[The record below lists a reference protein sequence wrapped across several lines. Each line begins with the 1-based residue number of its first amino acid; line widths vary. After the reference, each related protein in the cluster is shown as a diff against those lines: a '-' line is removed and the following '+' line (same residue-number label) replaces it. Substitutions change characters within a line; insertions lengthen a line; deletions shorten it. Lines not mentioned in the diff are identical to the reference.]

1 VATSSCFNP
10 ALTRAILSFSM
21 IFLYSVVVLLIVITT
36 ARNVIEI
43 RKGGHD
49 NSNQG

>member
-1 VATSSCFNP
+1 
-10 ALTRAILSFSM
+10 
-21 IFLYSVVVLLIVITT
+21 LIVITT